1 MIVRFA
7 VALLVLAGAGSWL
20 ASPAAGQTV
29 VGQAVDAETGT
40 PLRGVHVR
48 LLAGDEETVGATF
61 SDEEGRFRL
70 TAPRPGT
77 WRITAELLGR
87 ATSTSAPLELETG
100 ETVTV
105 EIRMGVDPV
114 EIGEAVVVS
123 AAPRRPDPDV
133 HGFHQRRRRGE
144 RTGFGHFIHGEDLER
159 SITARPTDIL
169 RRVAGVRL
177 TSNTGFGQIIRMR
190 GGCIPAIYIDGMQIN
205 HNSRGESLDSY
216 VTVHDLDGIEVY
228 RGMQAPAQYIDLAGC
243 GVVLVWT
250 KRGGEA
256 DRPFSWTR
264 FLVGIGLVLG
274 LILLR

>member
-7 VALLVLAGAGSWL
+7 VALLALAGTGSWL
-20 ASPAAGQTV
+20 AAPVLGQTV
-29 VGQAVDAETGT
+29 AGQVVDSETDT

-48 LLAGDEETVGATF
+48 LVAGDGQPVGATF
-61 SDEEGRFRL
+61 SDPEGRFRL
-70 TAPRPGT
+70 TAPEPGT
-77 WRITAELLGR
+77 WSITAELLGR

-100 ETVTV
+100 ETVSV
-105 EIRMGVDPV
+105 EIRMGVEAV
-114 EIGEAVVVS
+114 EIGEAVVVNP
-123 AAPRRPDPDV
+123 APRRPDPDV

-144 RTGFGHFIHGEDLER
+144 RSGFGHFIHGDDLER

-190 GGCIPAIYIDGMQIN
+190 GGCIPAVYIDGMQIN
-205 HNSRGESLDSY
+205 YNSRGESLDAY
-216 VTVHDLDGIEVY
+216 VTVRDLDGIEVY
-228 RGMQAPAQYIDLAGC
+228 RGSYAPAQYADRAGC

-264 FLVGIGLVLG
+264 FLVGVGLVLG
-274 LILLR
+274 VILIR